1 VPYRFA
7 EATRPAR
14 TNPWL
19 GYTAGLCI
27 FALAFVAR
35 YAMSPLLDGVPFI
48 TLLPCILLSALI
60 GGLQVG
66 IVITIL
72 SAAAAAYFFLPPH
85 HSFAIEWPAGYLMM
99 LLFLLTAAIQLAV
112 ISALNSAVDRLS
124 DERDQVAVLF
134 RELQHRVAN
143 NMSFVASL
151 LRLER
156 RAVAK
161 HRDNAD
167 AILSEAEKR
176 LETMARVHR
185 RLYDPSIVTTPLSE
199 YLEALGSDI
208 LEAAGA
214 KHIDFIVDVPPVTF
228 TLSRLVT
235 LSLLINEVVT
245 NSVKHGFA
253 GRSRGTIKVF
263 LGREGETYVLL
274 IADDGNGMAEDATED
289 NGASLGMLIIRS
301 LASQLNGELSWL
313 RESGTT
319 ARIVFKE

>member
-1 VPYRFA
+1 VPYRLA
-7 EATRPAR
+7 EATRPIR

-19 GYTAGLCI
+19 GYAAGLCI
-27 FALAFVAR
+27 FGLAFTAR
-35 YAMSPLLDGVPFI
+35 YAMSPLLDDVPFI
-48 TLLPCILLSALI
+48 TLLPCVLLSALI

-72 SAAAAAYFFLPPH
+72 SAVAAAYFFLPPH
-85 HSFAIEWPAGYLMM
+85 YSFAIEWPTGHLMM
-99 LLFLLTAAIQLAV
+99 LLFLVTAAIQLAV
-112 ISALNSAVDRLS
+112 ISALNNAVDSLS
-124 DERDQVAVLF
+124 DERDRVAVLF

-161 HRDNAD
+161 HQESAE

-185 RLYDPSIVTTPLSE
+185 RLYDPSIITTPLSD
-199 YLEALGSDI
+199 YLRALGSDI

-214 KHIDFIVDVPPVTF
+214 AHIDFLVDVPPVTF
-228 TLSRLVT
+228 ALSRLVT

-253 GRSRGTIKVF
+253 GRSRGTIKV
-263 LGREGETYVLL
+263 LLSHEGETYVLL
-274 IADDGNGMAEDATED
+274 IADDGNGLAEEAMAND
-289 NGASLGMLIIRS
+289 GASLGMLIIRS
-301 LASQLNGELSWL
+301 LASQLNGELSWSG
-313 RESGTT
+313 ESGTT
-319 ARIVFKE
+319 ARIVFKD